1 MPHHREPAIE
11 DNDSVPSNINASAA
25 AAHIQP
31 KQQQV
36 AAVKQQS
43 QSSSKQQATTKPKQL
58 QQPQHPAA
66 VTSSA
71 EDSPSSLQ
79 QQTGTVPPLMHAAP
93 ALGSKSGVSRTGSI
107 KRHGSTTS
115 RRLQALLASEELSS
129 LSLLSKEGSELPGRD
144 GMV

>member
-1 MPHHREPAIE
+1 
-11 DNDSVPSNINASAA
+11 
-25 AAHIQP
+25 
-31 KQQQV
+31 
-36 AAVKQQS
+36 VKQQS
-43 QSSSKQQATTKPKQL
+43 QSSSKQQANTKPRLQ

-71 EDSPSSLQ
+71 EDSPTSVRQ
-79 QQTGTVPPLMHAAP
+79 QQQPQTGTVPPLMPAAP
-93 ALGSKSGVSRTGSI
+93 ALGSKSGASRTGSI

-144 GMV
+144 GMVRFLQCWLC